1 MSSIPIQG
9 SGISQNLFDQV
20 NTIINNESQIIN
32 QQTLDAQNAMY
43 TKEHQIQFNDSYR
56 KRYNEYN
63 KMIIVLVIG
72 LFVFLVAKIA
82 KYFLAPFIGEYIFYL
97 LYVGILATTIIF
109 MVNIYLRIL
118 QRDKMNFD
126 ELSIPPP
133 GSSPYTGS
141 GTFAYG
147 SGMNSNLNINGT
159 CLGEYCC
166 GPNTIWD
173 PTGVQCILF
182 GSGSGSSIGSAMG
195 SVTGVGSAMGSVTGV
210 GSAMGSFTGVGSGI
224 GTSGFTTMGTY
235 KKMDIFMQPTN
246 TLLYSPY

>member
-1 MSSIPIQG
+1 MSSSPTQG
-9 SGISQNLFDQV
+9 SGISQQLFNQV
-20 NTIINNESQIIN
+20 NTIIDNESKIIN
-32 QQTLDAQNAMY
+32 QQTLDAQNAMHA
-43 TKEHQIQFNDSYR
+43 KEHQIQFNDSYR

-72 LFVFLVAKIA
+72 LLVFLAVKVA
-82 KYFLAPFIGEYIFYL
+82 KYFIAPFIGDYLFYL

-109 MVNIYLRIL
+109 MLNIYFGIL

-133 GSSPYTGS
+133 GSSPYVGS

-147 SGMNSNLNINGT
+147 SGINLKFDINGT

-173 PTGVQCILF
+173 STSAQCVLIS
-182 GSGSGSSIGSAMG
+182 GSGSGS
-195 SVTGVGSAMGSVTGV
+195 
-210 GSAMGSFTGVGSGI
+210 GSGV

-235 KKMDIFMQPTN
+235 KKMEVFTQPTN
-246 TLLYSPY
+246 TLLYGLYQ